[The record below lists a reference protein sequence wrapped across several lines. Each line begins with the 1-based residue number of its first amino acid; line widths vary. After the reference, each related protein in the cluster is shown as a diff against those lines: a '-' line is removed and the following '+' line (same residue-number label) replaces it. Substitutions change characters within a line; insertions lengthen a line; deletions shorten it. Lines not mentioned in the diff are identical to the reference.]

1 MEKSWIVKS
10 RHVILL
16 VFQVSHSFKNEFKVS
31 LDRFRYRRP

>member
-10 RHVILL
+10 RHVIL
-16 VFQVSHSFKNEFKVS
+16 VFQVSHSFKNEIKVS